1 MTRFLAGLFIILH
14 GLVHLWYFTLSRG
27 LVEFK
32 PDMGWSGKS
41 WLLSGVLADS
51 TTRTL
56 AAALYL
62 VATIALIVSGLA
74 IFLRVAW
81 WQPLLL
87 GSAVISV
94 ATILL
99 FWDGE
104 MQYIIQKGLLGLLI
118 GLAILV
124 MLLTNKW
131 SFAAF

>member
-32 PDMGWSGKS
+32 PDMGWSGES
-41 WLLSGVLADS
+41 WLLRGVLGDS

-62 VATIALIVSGLA
+62 VATIALVVSGLA
-74 IFLRVAW
+74 IFLRAEW

-94 ATILL
+94 VTILL

-104 MQYIIQKGLLGLLI
+104 MQYIVQKGLLGLLI
-118 GLAILV
+118 GVAILV
-124 MLLTNKW
+124 VLLTNKW
-131 SFAAF
+131 SFPAF

>member
-1 MTRFLAGLFIILH
+1 MTRFLTGLFIILH

-32 PDMGWSGKS
+32 PDMGWTGKS
-41 WLLSGVLADS
+41 WLLTGVLGDS

-62 VATIALIVSGLA
+62 VATIALVVSGLA
-74 IFLRVAW
+74 IFLRAAW
-81 WQPLLL
+81 WQPLLM
-87 GSAVISV
+87 GSAAISV

-104 MQYIIQKGLLGLLI
+104 MQFMVQKGLLGLLI
-118 GLAILV
+118 GAAILV
-124 MLLTNKW
+124 VLLTNEW
-131 SFAAF
+131 SFPAL

>member
-1 MTRFLAGLFIILH
+1 MTRFLTGLFIILH

-32 PDMGWSGKS
+32 PDTGWTGKS
-41 WLLSGVLADS
+41 WLLTGVLGDS

-62 VATIALIVSGLA
+62 VATIALVVSGLA
-74 IFLRVAW
+74 IFLRAAW
-81 WQPLLL
+81 WQPLLM
-87 GSAVISV
+87 GSAAISV

-104 MQYIIQKGLLGLLI
+104 MQFMVQKGLLGLLI
-118 GLAILV
+118 GAAILV
-124 MLLTNKW
+124 VLLTNEW
-131 SFAAF
+131 SFSAL

>member
-32 PDMGWSGKS
+32 PDMGWFGES
-41 WLLSGVLADS
+41 WLLRGVLGDS

-62 VATIALIVSGLA
+62 VATIALVVSGLA
-74 IFLRVAW
+74 IFLRAEW

-104 MQYIIQKGLLGLLI
+104 MQYIVQKGLLGLLI
-118 GLAILV
+118 GVAILV
-124 MLLTNKW
+124 VLLTNKW
-131 SFAAF
+131 SFPAF

>member
-32 PDMGWSGKS
+32 PDMGWSGES
-41 WLLSGVLADS
+41 WLPRGVLGDS

-62 VATIALIVSGLA
+62 VATIALVVSGLA
-74 IFLRVAW
+74 IFLRAEW

-94 ATILL
+94 VTILL

-104 MQYIIQKGLLGLLI
+104 MQYIVQKGLLGLLI
-118 GLAILV
+118 GVAILV
-124 MLLTNKW
+124 VLLTNKW
-131 SFAAF
+131 SFPAF